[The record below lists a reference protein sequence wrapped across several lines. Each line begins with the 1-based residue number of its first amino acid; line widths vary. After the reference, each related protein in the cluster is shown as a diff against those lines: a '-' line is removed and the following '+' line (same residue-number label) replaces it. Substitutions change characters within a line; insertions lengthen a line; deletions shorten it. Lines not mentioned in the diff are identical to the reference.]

1 MPLIP
6 VFVSSHFVSARR
18 LKEAVGKQIGESD
31 EGFPARGGA
40 GKSVVET
47 GIQHKV
53 FACGVANGP
62 QIPYG
67 IAPQEGLR
75 KMPDLAG
82 EREFPLQRVRNREA
96 LAELA
101 PADAAFVEF
110 VEHGIRVVVK
120 SLHIRAGQEHHG
132 ISGAAEIKFGC
143 ATVVDAVEVADRKRR
158 LGTFARADDGLRPQE
173 YFGYAVCALPRHTGV
188 NDGFAGR
195 EKFQPGVNGKFHYLV
210 RREARGKF
218 GRVARAGEARFKLQ
232 IAFRRKR
239 GGSGNGGT
247 AWVCFRCFTDR
258 RLRAGFNDQ
267 KSERD
272 QCDWKPIHLI
282 LDAVAK

>member
-101 PADAAFVEF
+101 SSDAAFVEF

-120 SLHIRAGQEHHG
+120 SLHIRAGQEHYR
-132 ISGAAEIKFGC
+132 ISGTAEIEFRR
-143 ATVVDAVEVADRKRR
+143 AAVVGAMEVADRERR
-158 LGTFARADDGLRPQE
+158 LRGLARADNGLRPQE
-173 YFGYAVCALPRHTGV
+173 YFGYVVCALPRHTGV
-188 NDGFAGR
+188 DDRFAGR
-195 EKFQPGVNGKFHYLV
+195 EKLQSRVNGKFHYLD
-210 RREARGKF
+210 RCESRGKF
-218 GRVARAGEARFKLQ
+218 GRVARGAEARFKLQ
-232 IAFRRKR
+232 ITRGRKR
-239 GGSGNGGT
+239 RGSGNRGT
-247 AWVCFRCFTDR
+247 TWVCLRCFTHG
-258 RLRAGFNDQ
+258 RLRAGFHGEQ
-267 KSERD
+267 SKRGK
-272 QCDWKPIHLI
+272 CDKNSSHLI
-282 LDAVAK
+282 